1 MIAVV
6 YGTIGELIK
15 VAPVVRRAR
24 DRGLSLVTMTT
35 AQQVN
40 SIPPML
46 EQLGLPQPD
55 VWLGDGNHGKDLALR
70 GDLPWWLKT
79 VATRFAKNRK
89 DLRRQ
94 LGSTTSCLL
103 VHGDTMT
110 TVLGALMGRALRV
123 PVAHLEAGL
132 RSFDWRNPFPE
143 ELDRLATSRLARIH
157 FAPGDVP
164 VRNLSKVKGTVVNTF
179 LNTAKDALDLV
190 PPTPLPEAV
199 DRLGQGYGLVSLH
212 REELINEPEAFR
224 AILEL
229 LAEQAKKTP
238 LVFVDHPVTVS
249 RLTRHGLD
257 SIFDPECFVRI
268 DKQPYFRFVN
278 LLKRSSFAV
287 TDSGGLQEEC
297 TYLDHPCVVHRA
309 VTEREEGLGGPIL
322 LSKNDLGEVRRFLAD
337 PSQFHARSPLPDVS
351 PSDIVVDWLERAGY
365 GSPPAGNRG

>member
-15 VAPVVRRAR
+15 VAPVVRRLR
-24 DRGLSLVTMTT
+24 DRDMSFMTITT

-46 EQLGLPQPD
+46 EQLGLPEPD
-55 VWLGDGNHGKDLALR
+55 LWLGEGRHGNDLAVR

-79 VATRFAKNRK
+79 VAVRFAQN
-89 DLRRQ
+89 RRQ
-94 LGSTTSCLL
+94 LSERLRSAPSCLM

-110 TVLGALMGRALRV
+110 TVLGALIGRALGL

-164 VRNLSKVKGTVVNTF
+164 VQNLARARGTVINTH

-190 PPTPLPEAV
+190 PDLPLPEV
-199 DRLGQGYGLVSLH
+199 VERLGPTFGLVSIH
-212 REELINEPEAFR
+212 REELINDSEAFR
-224 AILEL
+224 DILEV
-229 LAEQAKKTP
+229 LADRAKTTP
-238 LVFVDHPVTVS
+238 LVFIDHPVTVS
-249 RLTRHGLD
+249 RLTRHGFNSL
-257 SIFDPECFVRI
+257 FDPDCFVRI
-268 DKQPYFRFVN
+268 EKQPYFQFVN

-297 TYLDHPCVVHRA
+297 TYLDHPCVVHRS
-309 VTEREEGLGGPIL
+309 VTERDEGLDGPVL
-322 LSKNDLGEVRRFLAD
+322 LSRNDLGEVKRFLDD
-337 PSQFHARSPLPDVS
+337 PAQFRSRAPLPTLS
-351 PSDIVVDWLERAGY
+351 PSDIVVDWLEQAGY
-365 GSPPAGNRG
+365 GAHPSR